1 MTDQTQT
8 QIQKELLEELGLTS
22 LPQDKQEEILI
33 KMTEVLLKR
42 IFVETMGKLSDTD
55 RETYEKM
62 VDEKSDPEKIGEFL
76 KENVYNYDEMV
87 QKVIIDF
94 KEEMKKV
101 E

>member
-1 MTDQTQT
+1 MTDSVQL
-8 QIQKELLEELGLTS
+8 QKELLEELGLSS
-22 LPQDKQEEILI
+22 LPPDKQEEILI

-42 IFVETMGKLSDTD
+42 IFVETMEKLSEAD
-55 RETYEKM
+55 RQAYEKM

-76 KENVYNYDEMV
+76 KEKVLNYDEMV
-87 QKVIIDF
+87 QKIIVDF

>member
-1 MTDQTQT
+1 MDNQAE
-8 QIQKELLEELGLTS
+8 IQKQLIEELGLSS
-22 LPQDKQEEILI
+22 LPKDKQEELLI

-42 IFVETMGKLSDTD
+42 IFVETMEKLSEAD
-55 RETYEKM
+55 REMYEKM